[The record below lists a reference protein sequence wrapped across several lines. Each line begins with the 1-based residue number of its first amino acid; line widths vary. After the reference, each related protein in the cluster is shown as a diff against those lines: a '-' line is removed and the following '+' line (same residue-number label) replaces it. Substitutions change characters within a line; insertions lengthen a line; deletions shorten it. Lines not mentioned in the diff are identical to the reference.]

1 MSDRILPQIKARLSL
16 RTPQADCLDVLAD
29 VIANS
34 PLREMVPF
42 TKEADPVE
50 MLEAVRGTYPL
61 VETFERDFP
70 SLCFSLATG
79 VGKTRLM
86 GAFISWLYLTGR
98 SWHFFVLAPNTTIY
112 NKLIADFTPGTEK
125 YVFKGIAEFSQVP
138 PLLVTGEN
146 WEQGSNVHGD
156 SLFRGA
162 AEINIFNVDK
172 INKDQGRIKTL
183 REYIG
188 QSYFEYLANLP
199 DLVLLMDEAH
209 RYRAKAG
216 MKAVAELKPVLGL
229 ELTATPRS
237 TGTRSERFKNV
248 IYDYGLGEAMRD
260 GYVKEPAVAT
270 RKDFRPD
277 SVTSDQLE
285 RIKLEDGIHCH
296 ENVKAELDIYAR
308 NTGRPLVH
316 PFMLVV
322 AQETTHAEALRQMIE
337 SDDFFSGRY
346 KGRVIR
352 VDSNT
357 RGEESDEATARLL
370 SLETDTNTDI
380 VIHVNMLKEGW
391 DVRNLYTIVPLR
403 VSASDILTE
412 QTLGRGLRLPYGTRT
427 GVEAVDTLTVIAHD
441 RFDEVIKAARDPNS
455 IISIKTVTV
464 GAGGDVSAEGATVL
478 ESCSFAESALTGR
491 GLNEEDAPSFVF
503 TTSEERQVAEIGL
516 RIIRE
521 QYERKC
527 KDGIS
532 MLIYPDMQ
540 ASLVQDVQDTMA
552 ILAPQQTA
560 LDLGQNPPDV
570 SRIVL
575 KLAENLVELTI
586 EIPEIVV
593 LPTRE
598 VTFGFGDFNLSNLE
612 TIAKQP
618 MSDDIII
625 QHLRD
630 EVRTYLARKTENV
643 QEERPEN
650 YLVRHLIDFP
660 EIDYDSHSDLLFKL
674 SGQMLARLHSYLA
687 TDEDV
692 ENVLLV
698 HGKELARFIFA
709 QMKQHQWETP
719 TDYRASISRGFQLL
733 RPQNFNVSNTQAV
746 RDFRKPVIPAS
757 DTRKHVFGGFKRC
770 CYPYQKFDSS
780 GEREFSML
788 IDGPNEPDVLR
799 WMKPGPGQFRI
810 EYASGQGYEP
820 DFVVETTTQKLIVEI
835 KARNQLDS
843 QEVNDKAR
851 AAVTWIHH
859 ANQLAIEAG
868 KSGKS
873 WLYALVPDDAVTPS
887 ATLSGLMAQHGRT
900 VSAMSDNL

>member
-29 VIANS
+29 VIAAS
-34 PLREMVPF
+34 PLRDVVPF
-42 TKEADPVE
+42 TKQADPVA
-50 MLEAVRGTYPL
+50 MLEAVRASYPS
-61 VETFERDFP
+61 VESFERDFP

-86 GAFISWLYLTGR
+86 GAFISWLFLTGR

-125 YVFKGIAEFSQVP
+125 YVFKGIAEFAQTP
-138 PLLVTGEN
+138 PLLVNGDN
-146 WEQGSNVHGD
+146 WEQGHTAYI
-156 SLFRGA
+156 FRGS

-183 REYIG
+183 RECLG
-188 QSYFEYLANLP
+188 QSYFDYLVGLP

-237 TGTRSERFKNV
+237 TGARSERFKNI
-248 IYDYGLGEAMRD
+248 IYDYGLGEALRD

-270 RKDFRPD
+270 RKDFVANA
-277 SVTSDQLE
+277 VTPDQLE
-285 RIKLEDGIHCH
+285 RIKLEDGVHCH

-308 NTGRPLVH
+308 NSGRPLVH

-322 AQETTHAEALRQMIE
+322 AQDTTHAETLRQTIE
-337 SDDFFSGRY
+337 ADDFFGGRY

-357 RGEESDEATARLL
+357 RGEESEEATARLL
-370 SLETDTNTDI
+370 SLESDTSTDI

-403 VSASDILTE
+403 ASASDILTE

-427 GVEAVDTLTVIAHD
+427 GVEAVDTLRVIAHD
-441 RFDEVIKAARDPNS
+441 RFDEVIKAAKDPNS
-455 IISIKTVTV
+455 IISIKAVTV
-464 GAGGDVSAEGATVL
+464 GEGGDVSADGASVL
-478 ESCSFAESALTGR
+478 VSTPFAEATLAEYGFS
-491 GLNEEDAPSFVF
+491 EDAAAPPVPA
-503 TTSEERQVAEIGL
+503 TPAERQVAEVGL

-532 MLIYPDMQ
+532 MLLHPDMQ
-540 ASLVQDVQDTMA
+540 AQLVQDVQETLA
-552 ILAPQQTA
+552 ALAPQQPA
-560 LDLGQNPPDV
+560 LDLGQKQPDV
-570 SRIVL
+570 PQIMR

-598 VTFGFGDFNLSNLE
+598 VTFGFRDFDLTNLE
-612 TIAKQP
+612 AIAKQP
-618 MSDDIII
+618 MSDDIMI
-625 QHLRD
+625 QNLRN
-630 EVRTYLARKTENV
+630 EARTYLARKTENI
-643 QEERPEN
+643 EEQRPEN
-650 YLVRHLIDFP
+650 YIVRHLIDFP

-674 SGQMLARLHSYLA
+674 SGQMLARLRSYLP
-687 TDEDV
+687 TDDDV

-698 HGKELARFIFA
+698 HGKELAKFIFA

-719 TDYRASISRGFQLL
+719 TDYQASVSRGFQLL
-733 RPQNFNVSNTQAV
+733 RPQNFNVPTTQDV
-746 RDFRKPVIPAS
+746 RDFRKPVIPAG
-757 DTRKHVFGGFKRC
+757 DTRKHVFGAFKRC
-770 CYPYQKFDSS
+770 CYPYQKFDSN
-780 GEREFSML
+780 GEREFAVL
-788 IDGPNEPDVLR
+788 IESPNEPGVLR

-835 KARNQLDS
+835 KARNQLDD
-843 QEVNDKAR
+843 QDVKDKAR
-851 AAVTWIHH
+851 AAVEWVRH
-859 ANQLAIEAG
+859 ANQLALEAER
-868 KSGKS
+868 SGKS
-873 WLYALVPDDAVTPS
+873 WVYALVPDDAVTLS
-887 ATLSGLMAQHGRT
+887 ATLAGLIAQYGCT
-900 VSAMSDNL
+900 VDALTT